1 MEGRWTSVEVQL
13 AELLRLGVPAATA
26 ALELDVNPKQIVS
39 IQKRR
44 GFSQL
49 IARPTGVAAS
59 YAEQWEAVRNRQMG
73 MAAAALDTIEE
84 AIADRD
90 VSHVETG
97 EVDDDG
103 QAVLKEVSRVSTKA
117 LRASGDLIRSLEK
130 GAPKEGGGADGK
142 ALEKFLARMEE
153 IAQVD
158 ADRNRPT
165 VIDVKGV

>member
-97 EVDDDG
+97 EV
-103 QAVLKEVSRVSTKA
+103 AVLKEVSRVSTKA

>member
-44 GFSQL
+44 GF
-49 IARPTGVAAS
+49 ARPTGVAAS